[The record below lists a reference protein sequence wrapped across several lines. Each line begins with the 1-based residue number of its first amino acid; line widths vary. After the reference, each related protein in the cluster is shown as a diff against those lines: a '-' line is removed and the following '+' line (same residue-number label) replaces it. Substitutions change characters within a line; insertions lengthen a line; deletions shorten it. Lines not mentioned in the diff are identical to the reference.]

1 MNMRTII
8 AILLLLAT
16 TACSA
21 YRREFDANL
30 PFAAHTVRSFDV
42 EVAWQAEQRGND
54 ILLAGTVANRRSGYL
69 RDLELT
75 VRLLD
80 DRGEVIARETITD
93 FPTYLPSGKNS
104 PFHLELRFPAGRAPV
119 RLRFGYTYRLVE
131 EPPAFRGDGDSG
143 EVPRFGTFDAP
154 L

>member
-8 AILLLLAT
+8 ALLLLLAM

-21 YRREFDANL
+21 YRREFDANP
-30 PFAAHTVRSFDV
+30 PFAPHTVRSFDV
-42 EVAWQAEQRGND
+42 EIAWQAERKD
-54 ILLAGTVANRRSGYL
+54 HEILVAGTVANRRTAYL

-80 DRGEVIARETITD
+80 DKGKVIAGETTTD
-93 FPTYLPSGKNS
+93 FPTYLPSGKS
-104 PFHLELRFPAGRAPV
+104 EPFRLGLRFPADRAPAG
-119 RLRFGYTYRLVE
+119 LRFAYTYRLVE
-131 EPPAFRGDGDSG
+131 EPPAFRGGDSG

>member
-8 AILLLLAT
+8 ALLLLLT
-16 TACSA
+16 ITACSA
-21 YRREFDANL
+21 YRREFDANP
-30 PFAAHTVRSFDV
+30 PFAPHAVRSFDV
-42 EVAWQAEQRGND
+42 EIAWQAERKDHD
-54 ILLAGTVANRRSGYL
+54 IVLAGTVANRRSGYL

-80 DRGEVIARETITD
+80 DKGETIAKETITD
-93 FPTYLPSGKNS
+93 FPTYLPAGKS
-104 PFHLELRFPAGRAPV
+104 EPFHLGLRFPADRAPA
-119 RLRFGYTYRLVE
+119 RLRFGYTYRLIE
-131 EPPAFRGDGDSG
+131 EPPAFRGHDSG

>member
-8 AILLLLAT
+8 TILLLLAT

-21 YRREFDANL
+21 YRREFDANP

-42 EVAWQAEQRGND
+42 EIAWQAEQRDGT
-54 ILLAGTVANRRSGYL
+54 IMLAGTVANRRSGYL

-80 DRGEVIARETITD
+80 DKGEVIARETVTD
-93 FPTYLPSGKNS
+93 FPTYLPSGKS
-104 PFHLELRFPAGRAPV
+104 EPFHLGLHFPADRAPA
-119 RLRFGYTYRLVE
+119 RLRFGYTYRLIE

>member
-8 AILLLLAT
+8 AVLLLLVM

-21 YRREFDANL
+21 YRREFDANP
-30 PFAAHTVRSFDV
+30 PFAPHSVRSFDV
-42 EVAWQAEQRGND
+42 EIAWQAKRKDHE
-54 ILLAGTVANRRSGYL
+54 ILVAGIVANHRIGYL

-80 DRGEVIARETITD
+80 DKGKVLAGETITD
-93 FPTYLPSGKNS
+93 FPTYLPSRKS
-104 PFHLELRFPAGRAPV
+104 EPFSLGLRFPVDRTPA

-131 EPPAFRGDGDSG
+131 EPPAFRGGDSG